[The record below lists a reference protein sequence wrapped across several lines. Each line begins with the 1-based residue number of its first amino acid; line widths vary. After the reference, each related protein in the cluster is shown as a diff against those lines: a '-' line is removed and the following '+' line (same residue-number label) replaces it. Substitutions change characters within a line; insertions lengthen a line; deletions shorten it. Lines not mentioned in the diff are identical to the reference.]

1 MNEKFASFSPSALI
15 VSWARNFYEFSE
27 SELATVE
34 LITTSK
40 FEAAQINILARPVQI
55 PDGHPNHYP
64 PLMLPQQGLNGM
76 ETQQPNRSSL
86 YRMYDSFLN
95 PLPVKGI
102 FLIARM

>member
-1 MNEKFASFSPSALI
+1 M
-15 VSWARNFYEFSE
+15 SWATNFYEFSE

-64 PLMLPQQGLNGM
+64 PLVLPQPGLDRK
-76 ETQQPNRSSL
+76 ETQQLNRSSL

-95 PLPVKGI
+95 PLPMKDN
-102 FLIARM
+102 FLITIMYVIDEK

>member
-1 MNEKFASFSPSALI
+1 M
-15 VSWARNFYEFSE
+15 SWATNFYEFSE

-64 PLMLPQQGLNGM
+64 PLVLPQPGFDRK
-76 ETQQPNRSSL
+76 EAQQPNRYSL
-86 YRMYDSFLN
+86 YKMYDLFLS
-95 PLPVKGI
+95 PLLMKDV
-102 FLIARM
+102 FLIAIM